1 MCELSKQEVGL
12 KMIPLLLGLGT
23 LVGGYLLVTNWQ
35 EIEGWLKDFLPKL
48 QSVLKETGI
57 VDYAA
62 KLFSSVEGNVMRLVH
77 RLYYKENGKWVE
89 KTTVREIDESEVPAW
104 AKEGLTA
111 KESDVTARYEKELE
125 LSV

>member
-1 MCELSKQEVGL
+1 
-12 KMIPLLLGLGT
+12 MIPVALIALGL
-23 LVGGYLLVTNWQ
+23 LVGGTAVVLNWQ
-35 EIEGWLKDFLPKL
+35 EIESWLKDFLPKV
-48 QSVLKETGI
+48 QSALKDVGI

-77 RLYYKENGKWVE
+77 KLYYQENGKWVE

-111 KESDVTARYEKELE
+111 KERDVTNRYQEKLE
-125 LSV
+125 VTV

>member
-1 MCELSKQEVGL
+1 MV
-12 KMIPLLLGLGT
+12 PLLVLGA
-23 LVGGYLLVTNWQ
+23 LVGGALAVANWQ
-35 EIEGWLKDFLPKL
+35 EVENWLKDFLPKL
-48 QSVLKETGI
+48 QSVLKQTGI

-62 KLFSSVEGNVMRLVH
+62 KLFSSIEGNVMRLVH
-77 RLYYKENGKWVE
+77 KLYYKENGKWIE

>member
-1 MCELSKQEVGL
+1 
-12 KMIPLLLGLGT
+12 MIPLLIGLGA
-23 LVGGYLLVTNWQ
+23 LVGGALVVANWQ
-35 EIEGWLKDFLPKL
+35 EVENWLKEFLPKL
-48 QSVLKETGI
+48 QTVLKETGI

-62 KLFSSVEGNVMRLVH
+62 KLFSSVEGHVLRLVH
-77 RLYYKENGKWVE
+77 KLYYKENGKWVE

-125 LSV
+125 LTV

>member
-1 MCELSKQEVGL
+1 
-12 KMIPLLLGLGT
+12 MIPLLLGLGA
-23 LVGGYLLVTNWQ
+23 LVGGALVVANW
-35 EIEGWLKDFLPKL
+35 EEVENWLKDFLPKL
-48 QSVLKETGI
+48 KTALKETGI

-62 KLFSSVEGNVMRLVH
+62 KLFSSVEGHVVRLAH
-77 RLYYKENGKWVE
+77 KLYYKENGKWVE

>member
-1 MCELSKQEVGL
+1 
-12 KMIPLLLGLGT
+12 MIPLLLGLGA
-23 LVGGYLLVTNWQ
+23 LVGGVLVVANWQ
-35 EIEGWLKDFLPKL
+35 EVENWLKEFLPKL
-48 QSVLKETGI
+48 QNTLKDIGV

-104 AKEGLTA
+104 AKEGLSA
-111 KESDVTARYEKELE
+111 KEKDVTARYEKELE
-125 LSV
+125 LTI

>member
-1 MCELSKQEVGL
+1 
-12 KMIPLLLGLGT
+12 MIPLLIGLGAI
-23 LVGGYLLVTNWQ
+23 VGGALVVANWQ
-35 EIEGWLKDFLPKL
+35 EVENWLKEFLPKL
-48 QSVLKETGI
+48 KTVLKDAG
-57 VDYAA
+57 VYDYAA

-77 RLYYKENGKWVE
+77 KLYYKENGKWVE

>member
-1 MCELSKQEVGL
+1 
-12 KMIPLLLGLGT
+12 MIPALLAIG
-23 LVGGYLLVTNWQ
+23 VVGYLVVTKWD
-35 EIEGWLKDFLPKL
+35 EIEGWLKEFLPKL
-48 QSVLKETGI
+48 QDALKETGI

-62 KLFSSVEGNVMRLVH
+62 KLFSSVEGNILRLVH

-104 AKEGLTA
+104 AKEGLTT

-125 LSV
+125 LTV

>member
-1 MCELSKQEVGL
+1 
-12 KMIPLLLGLGT
+12 MIPALLAIG
-23 LVGGYLLVTNWQ
+23 VVGYLVVTKWD
-35 EIEGWLKDFLPKL
+35 EIEGWLKEFLPKL
-48 QSVLKETGI
+48 QDALKETGI

-62 KLFSSVEGNVMRLVH
+62 KLFSSVEGNILRLVH

-125 LSV
+125 LTV

>member
-1 MCELSKQEVGL
+1 
-12 KMIPLLLGLGT
+12 MIPALLAIGAV
-23 LVGGYLLVTNWQ
+23 VGGVLVAANW
-35 EIEGWLKDFLPKL
+35 EEVEGWLKEFLPKL
-48 QSVLKETGI
+48 QTALKETGI

-62 KLFSSVEGNVMRLVH
+62 KLFSSVNGNVMRLVH

>member
-1 MCELSKQEVGL
+1 
-12 KMIPLLLGLGT
+12 MIPALLALG
-23 LVGGYLLVTNWQ
+23 VVGYLVVTKWD
-35 EIEGWLKDFLPKL
+35 EIEGWLKEFLPKL
-48 QSVLKETGI
+48 QDALKETGI

-62 KLFSSVEGNVMRLVH
+62 KLFSSVEGNILRLVH

-125 LSV
+125 LTV

>member
-1 MCELSKQEVGL
+1 MV
-12 KMIPLLLGLGT
+12 PLLVLGA
-23 LVGGYLLVTNWQ
+23 LVGGALVAANWQ
-35 EIEGWLKDFLPKL
+35 EVENWLKDFLPKL

-77 RLYYKENGKWVE
+77 KLYYKENGKWVE

-125 LSV
+125 LTV

>member
-1 MCELSKQEVGL
+1 
-12 KMIPLLLGLGT
+12 MIPLLLGLGA
-23 LVGGYLLVTNWQ
+23 LVGGALVVANW
-35 EIEGWLKDFLPKL
+35 EEVENWLKEFLPKL
-48 QSVLKETGI
+48 KTALKETGI

-104 AKEGLTA
+104 AKEGLSA
-111 KESDVTARYEKELE
+111 KEKDVTERYEKELE

>member
-1 MCELSKQEVGL
+1 
-12 KMIPLLLGLGT
+12 MIPVLIGLGVAY
-23 LVGGYLLVTNWQ
+23 LVYSNWQ
-35 EIEGWLKDFLPKL
+35 EVENWLKNFLPGL
-48 QSVLKETGI
+48 QQTLKEAGI

-62 KLFSSVEGNVMRLVH
+62 KLFASVEGNVMRLVH

-111 KESDVTARYEKELE
+111 KESDVGARYEKELE
-125 LSV
+125 LTV

>member
-1 MCELSKQEVGL
+1 
-12 KMIPLLLGLGT
+12 MIPLLLGLGA
-23 LVGGYLLVTNWQ
+23 LVGGALVVANW
-35 EIEGWLKDFLPKL
+35 EEVENWLKDFLPKL
-48 QSVLKETGI
+48 KTALKETGI

-89 KTTVREIDESEVPAW
+89 KTTVREINESEVPAW
-104 AKEGLTA
+104 AKEGMTA
-111 KESDVTARYEKELE
+111 KEKDVTERYEKELE

>member
-1 MCELSKQEVGL
+1 MV
-12 KMIPLLLGLGT
+12 PLLVLGA
-23 LVGGYLLVTNWQ
+23 LVGGALAVANWQ
-35 EIEGWLKDFLPKL
+35 EVENWLKDFLPKL
-48 QSVLKETGI
+48 QSVLKQTGI

-62 KLFSSVEGNVMRLVH
+62 KLFSSIEGNVMRLVH
-77 RLYYKENGKWVE
+77 KLYYKENGKWIE

-125 LSV
+125 LTV

>member
-1 MCELSKQEVGL
+1 
-12 KMIPLLLGLGT
+12 MIPVLIGLGALY
-23 LVGGYLLVTNWQ
+23 LVYTNWK
-35 EIEGWLKDFLPKL
+35 EIEGWLKDFLPKV
-48 QSVLKETGI
+48 QDVLKEAGI

-77 RLYYKENGKWVE
+77 KLYYKENGKWVE
-89 KTTVREIDESEVPAW
+89 RTTVREIDESEVPAW

-125 LSV
+125 LTV

>member
-1 MCELSKQEVGL
+1 
-12 KMIPLLLGLGT
+12 
-23 LVGGYLLVTNWQ
+23 
-35 EIEGWLKDFLPKL
+35 
-48 QSVLKETGI
+48 
-57 VDYAA
+57 
-62 KLFSSVEGNVMRLVH
+62 MRLVH

-111 KESDVTARYEKELE
+111 KESDVTSRYEKELE

>member
-1 MCELSKQEVGL
+1 
-12 KMIPLLLGLGT
+12 MIPALLALG
-23 LVGGYLLVTNWQ
+23 VVGYLAYTKWD

-48 QSVLKETGI
+48 QIALKEAGI

-62 KLFSSVEGNVMRLVH
+62 KLFASVEGNVMRLVH

-104 AKEGLTA
+104 AKEGLSS
-111 KESDVTARYEKELE
+111 KEKDVTDRYEKELE